1 MFVTLILVFGVS
13 LVSVKVLLDGLY
25 DTDDCS
31 LNLLKRDKD
40 GIARNYPRIYERIW
54 EFTTKGPNWEVLNKS
69 S

>member
-1 MFVTLILVFGVS
+1 MVFGVS

-54 EFTTKGPNWEVLNKS
+54 EFTTKGPNWEVSNKS

>member
-1 MFVTLILVFGVS
+1 M
-13 LVSVKVLLDGLY
+13 SVKVLLDGLY

-40 GIARNYPRIYERIW
+40 GIARNYLRIYERIW
-54 EFTTKGPNWEVLNKS
+54 EFTTKGPNWGVSNIS

>member
-25 DTDDCS
+25 NPECS

-54 EFTTKGPNWEVLNKS
+54 EFTTKGPNWEVSNIS

>member
-54 EFTTKGPNWEVLNKS
+54 EFTTKGPNWEVSNIS